1 MQKGADNAVN
11 DLLMHLMELS
21 SQGFFCSQILLM
33 LRLEA
38 EGKENPDLVR
48 ALGGLAGGLGFNGKA
63 CGALTGGACM
73 IAYYASKGSAEEM
86 AGDRLNGMIA
96 SLIGWFDEEVGG
108 QYGGTDCAVI
118 LGGDMANRK
127 KRCPQIVEGVY
138 NKAMEILNENG
149 YDLM

>member
-1 MQKGADNAVN
+1 MKGVDNAVN
-11 DLLMHLMELS
+11 DLMMRLMELS
-21 SQGFFCSQILLM
+21 SQGYFCSQILLM

-48 ALGGLAGGLGFNGKA
+48 ALGGLAGGMGFCGKA

-73 IAYYASKGSAEEM
+73 IAYYASKGSEEEM
-86 AGDRLNGMIA
+86 EDDRLNEMIA
-96 SLIGWFDEEVGG
+96 SLIGWFEAEVGG
-108 QYGGTDCAVI
+108 QFGGTDCAVI
-118 LGGDMANRK
+118 LDGDMANRK
-127 KRCPQIVEGVY
+127 KRCPMIVEGVY